1 MGLALA
7 VVLSAVPY
15 DFRTHALHFPERVQ
29 EVSMIQPASQGVVMF
44 VMDDLLNDP
53 RVQRE
58 ARSAVRAGFQVTVIA
73 LQSDRCRIERETVD
87 GYEVVRVRIPRFM
100 IMSLFFRIWGLVL
113 LVELILKEGLKLALG
128 LPPGPEAPGQA
139 PGVPSRLRR
148 VKWGL

>member
-73 LQSDRCRIERETVD
+73 LQSDRCRIERETVEAGWNRVAGTSAD
-87 GYEVVRVRIPRFM
+87 TVEAAARMTLDEV
-100 IMSLFFRIWGLVL
+100 
-113 LVELILKEGLKLALG
+113 
-128 LPPGPEAPGQA
+128 
-139 PGVPSRLRR
+139 
-148 VKWGL
+148 